1 MRHGTFETIDGRAA
15 VRFERNLRH
24 PVEAVWAAVTEP
36 DELAHWFPSAVAF
49 DALASGAG
57 ITFTFPP
64 DAGGEVLRGEVL
76 RAEAPRRLVF
86 TWAGATIDIA
96 LDPIADGTRLTFVHL
111 LEAADEAA
119 RTAAG
124 WDVCLEQLE
133 RALGGED
140 VAAPGGTPT
149 PEWRERYAAY
159 EARGFPAGAPVPGG
173 A

>member
-1 MRHGTFETIDGRAA
+1 MRHGTFETVDGRPA
-15 VRFERNLRH
+15 VRFERDLRH
-24 PVEAVWAAVTEP
+24 PVQTVWAAVTEP
-36 DELAHWFPSAVAF
+36 GELAHWFPCAVAF
-49 DALASGAG
+49 DALAPGAG

-64 DAGGEVLRGEVL
+64 DAGGEVMRGQVL
-76 RAEAPRRLVF
+76 QVQAPRRLTF
-86 TWAGATIDIA
+86 TWGGSTIDIA
-96 LDPIADGTRLTFVHL
+96 LEPIADGTRLTFVNV

-119 RTAAG
+119 RAAAG

-140 VAAPGGTPT
+140 AAAPGGTPT
-149 PEWRERYAAY
+149 PQWRERYAAY